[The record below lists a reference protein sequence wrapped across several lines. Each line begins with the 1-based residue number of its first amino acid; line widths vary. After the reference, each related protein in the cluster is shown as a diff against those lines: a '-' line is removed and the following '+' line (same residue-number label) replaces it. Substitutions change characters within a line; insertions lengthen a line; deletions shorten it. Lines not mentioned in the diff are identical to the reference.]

1 MKIRIPLLHRT
12 LVLCALLSAAFT
24 VSAQS
29 VPVAVEV
36 NGEVATIRV
45 GNDASP
51 VADVTLT
58 FDDADGLSRA
68 GLGVSAQLV
77 DVANPALLSRFS
89 DAQLLQLDGA
99 FPLLI
104 TVEPPAAGG
113 LKFQRT
119 VRVEV
124 HTHALSYSV
133 GSSYRLF
140 KAPVGGQFRDITDE
154 IAPGSVRARGTTGGF
169 SQFLVLTDLRE
180 SDVVVAEK
188 FAALRN
194 TLATISASERAPLSA
209 MLDSAEA
216 AVAAEDYVAAGNH
229 LDAFRARV
237 SAHAGKGI
245 AQEWRAGGDLAN
257 PAGELLAGS
266 ATLKFT
272 IGYLRDYGL

>member
-1 MKIRIPLLHRT
+1 MKIRIPLLHRN
-12 LVLCALLSAAFT
+12 LVLCALLFAAST

-45 GNDASP
+45 GTAASP

-58 FDDADGLSRA
+58 FDDADGLSPA

-89 DAQLLQLDGA
+89 DPQLLQLDGA

-104 TVEPPAAGG
+104 TVEPPASGG

-124 HTHALSYSV
+124 HTHALSYTV

-140 KAPVGGQFRDITDE
+140 KAPLGGQFRDITDE
-154 IAPGSVRARGTTGGF
+154 VAPGSVRARGTTGGF

-180 SDVVVAEK
+180 SDVVAAEK
-188 FAALRN
+188 FARLRSTVA
-194 TLATISASERAPLSA
+194 TLGSNEGTPLSA
-209 MLDSAEA
+209 MLDDAEA
-216 AVAAEDYVAAGNH
+216 AVAREDYVAAGNH

-237 SAHAGKGI
+237 SAHAGNGI
-245 AQEWRAGGDLAN
+245 AQEWHAGGALPN

-272 IGYLRDYGL
+272 IAYLRDYGL